1 MEFVDIAGLVKGA
14 ADGAGLGNKFL
25 ANIRECDAIVHVV
38 RCFDDDDVIHVDGK
52 VDPLSDISV
61 INFELALADMAQ
73 IERRLERLG
82 KGRAKSNAEKEAE
95 QGERDALAKLQES
108 LNEGIPARLV
118 DLTED
123 EWALVKDLMLLTAKP
138 CIHAANVN
146 EDDLADQ
153 GASNEY
159 VKKVRENAEKE
170 GSTVTIISAQ
180 VESELIKLDEDERD
194 EFLADLGARRAGSSP
209 SSETPTPSSNCRR
222 TSPRARRRP
231 GRGPSRADSPRRR
244 RRASS
249 TPISRRG
256 SSRRRRWG
264 LTISSPT
271 KGSTG
276 AEEKGV
282 WRLEEK
288 VDYVVGRVTSSSSS
302 STSK

>member
-1 MEFVDIAGLVKGA
+1 MDIAGLVKGA

-25 ANIRECDAIVHVV
+25 ANLRECDAIVHLV
-38 RCFDDDDVIHVDGK
+38 RCCDDDDVIHVDGK

-95 QGERDALAKLQES
+95 QGERDALAKLQEA

-138 CIHAANVN
+138 CIYAANVN

-194 EFLADLGARRAGSSP
+194 EFLADLGAA
-209 SSETPTPSSNCRR
+209 
-222 TSPRARRRP
+222 
-231 GRGPSRADSPRRR
+231 
-244 RRASS
+244 
-249 TPISRRG
+249 
-256 SSRRRRWG
+256 
-264 LTISSPT
+264 
-271 KGSTG
+271 
-276 AEEKGV
+276 
-282 WRLEEK
+282 
-288 VDYVVGRVTSSSSS
+288 
-302 STSK
+302 